1 MGYVNQSAFSSLKES
16 YSQINVIDVGAARG
30 SFILELG
37 RVFSREDIYSI
48 GIDPINHHT
57 TEKPGGPIIHTTSK
71 SYNIFMQC
79 GVDNVSEITKRTF
92 YMNSDDQTSSFA
104 QLIMDNL
111 SSDECDDDKFWYP
124 SGTLDTIKNI
134 SAVVDNVPVYP
145 LQEIINQHLTDRII
159 HFIKIDAEGRDL
171 EIVKSINDE
180 TLKNRVKFITLECPN
195 RVPRFRGE
203 AIKPQC
209 INYMKSKNF
218 NVFFDMNYEDDP
230 NNRTP
235 MSDVVFVN
243 GEDL

>member
-1 MGYVNQSAFSSLKES
+1 
-16 YSQINVIDVGAARG
+16 
-30 SFILELG
+30 
-37 RVFSREDIYSI
+37 
-48 GIDPINHHT
+48 
-57 TEKPGGPIIHTTSK
+57 
-71 SYNIFMQC
+71 
-79 GVDNVSEITKRTF
+79 
-92 YMNSDDQTSSFA
+92 MNSDDQTSSFA
-104 QLIMDNL
+104 PLIMDNL

-145 LQEIINQHLTDRII
+145 LQEIINDHLTDRLI

-171 EIVKSINDE
+171 EIVKSLDDE

-203 AIKPQC
+203 SIKPQC